1 MARRNGARTVPR
13 RGNEAV
19 RARDDRA
26 RVPGGTLTD
35 DERDPTLL
43 ALAVLADEFRES
55 GHDAVVALFDA
66 LAGAITRDEVT
77 LH

>member
-1 MARRNGARTVPR
+1 MTVF
-13 RGNEAV
+13 ECLA
-19 RARDDRA
+19 A
-26 RVPGGTLTD
+26 LTD

-55 GHDAVVALFDA
+55 GHDAVVALFN
-66 LAGAITRDEVT
+66 AITEAVTGDIPDEDT